1 MQDAP
6 YMAQHIMFEDLLME
20 PGIVSM
26 KYTMVGFCVYL
37 PLWTRQALI
46 IPEALEYLVVFII
59 QKPLKKSQSVMLE

>member
-6 YMAQHIMFEDLLME
+6 YIAQHIMFKDIPLE

-26 KYTMVGFCVYL
+26 KYTMVGFYVYL
-37 PLWTRQALI
+37 PLWTHHVLI

-59 QKPLKKSQSVMLE
+59 QKLLKKSQSVMLE